1 MRLFISA
8 ELPDRLKEN
17 IDKITAELKNST
29 AAVKWVEARNLH
41 LTLKFL
47 GWVKDQELDHII
59 AETGK
64 AAAKTGSFKAAFSGL
79 GAFPDGKS
87 IRVIWVGT
95 VKGGDELCRLAKDL
109 EETLS
114 KAGYRKE
121 EREFKPHLTIGRVKE
136 KQRLEKLKEKIES
149 LKAENFGEAL
159 IDRIYIMKSTLTRKG
174 PIYEIIKEVKL
185 S

>member
-8 ELPDRLKEN
+8 ELPDKVKEN
-17 IDKITAELKNST
+17 IDKITAELKSSGG
-29 AAVKWVEARNLH
+29 AVKWVEARNLH
-41 LTLKFL
+41 ITLKFL
-47 GWVKDQELDHII
+47 GWVKDRELDNII

-64 AAAKTGSFKAAFSGL
+64 AVGNTESFKAAFKGL
-79 GAFPDGKS
+79 GTFPEGKTP
-87 IRVIWVGT
+87 RVIWVGT
-95 VKGGDELCRLAKDL
+95 VKGGDELCSLAKNL
-109 EETLS
+109 EETLL

-121 EREFKPHLTIGRVKE
+121 EREFKSHITIGRVKE
-136 KQRLEKLKEKIES
+136 KKGLEKLKEKFES

-174 PIYEIIKEVKL
+174 PVYETIKEVKL